1 MYNQRSNIPIIHTN
15 VSIYEQALMTFHEL
29 NPVPEQASQKI
40 LKLQFNSTSISVK
53 RNFIQ
58 EIPQLIQK
66 NNDIKSE
73 PSTTL
78 RTNQTIN
85 NDQMHSEY
93 HLTTSQHHTTTQRK
107 LKLLKNNHVS
117 STREEDPIIQQLNTL
132 PHKINPPTTQPH
144 SIGGRER

>member
-1 MYNQRSNIPIIHTN
+1 MLGLLKKIVVIELGLVGKNDMIKYIYPERTNTNYNMYNQRSNIPIIHTN

-29 NPVPEQASQKI
+29 NLVPEQASQKI

-85 NDQMHSEY
+85 KD
-93 HLTTSQHHTTTQRK
+93 
-107 LKLLKNNHVS
+107 
-117 STREEDPIIQQLNTL
+117 
-132 PHKINPPTTQPH
+132 
-144 SIGGRER
+144 